1 MTSPLIFTARS
12 WLPRLIDL
20 ILTLLAWCGFIWLFT
35 TGLLHILH
43 TTPYGGPR
51 PLTSGMDTLTLYFA
65 IALFNALVL
74 IGWAKYNQM
83 RFRTERRRRR
93 PGLEQ
98 DEVAESFAISESDVS
113 ILNSNDLLRVSHD
126 RQGRITGVEALA
138 GRR

>member
-1 MTSPLIFTARS
+1 MASPLIFTARS
-12 WLPRLIDL
+12 WLPRFIDL
-20 ILTLLAWCGFIWLFT
+20 LLTLLAWCGFIWLFV

-43 TTPYGGPR
+43 STPYGGPR
-51 PLTSGMDTLTLYFA
+51 PLSSGMDTLTLYFA

-74 IGWAKYNQM
+74 IGWAKYNQL

-93 PGLEQ
+93 PGLDP

-113 ILNSNDLLRVSHD
+113 VLSSNDLLRVTHD
-126 RQGRITGVEALA
+126 RQGRITGVEALR

>member
-1 MTSPLIFTARS
+1 MASPLIFTARS

-20 ILTLLAWCGFIWLFT
+20 ILTLLAWCGFIWLFA

-43 TTPYGGPR
+43 STPYGGPR
-51 PLTSGMDTLTLYFA
+51 PLSSGMDTLTLYFA

-74 IGWAKYNQM
+74 IGWAKYNQL

-93 PGLEQ
+93 PGLDP

-113 ILNSNDLLRVSHD
+113 VLSNNDLLRVTHD
-126 RQGRITGVEALA
+126 RQGRITGVEALR